1 MIRVFQA
8 EIQFMIGVSCDGLI
22 HRLQN
27 AQNSASKHLNI
38 DHIVCARIE
47 KVNAVSVNFTV
58 TFDRLVFIRFK

>member
-8 EIQFMIGVSCDGLI
+8 EIQFMIGVSSDGWI

-27 AQNSASKHLNI
+27 AQNITSKHSNI
-38 DHIVCARIE
+38 DHIVCAGIE
-47 KVNAVSVNFTV
+47 KVSAVSVNFTV